1 MNDNS
6 VFFDSLSQREVSTF
20 LSDASRESFPPNTL
34 VFSEGDQ
41 ADSFYIIESGCVR
54 AFFLNHGQETSLS
67 VLGKG
72 DCFGEMALLNND
84 RRSASV
90 MTLEDTTVL
99 CINRDTFLGFTQEH
113 PTLADKVNHYIVQRN
128 EELIL
133 RENLIDTTGID
144 PSKLYVSIKGDPSL
158 RETALFRERYE
169 SVVDRFRS
177 QLIPNLQELILD
189 RGVYQFMVN
198 MNSGEVRTSSVFDP
212 FIEEIHTSERLIDPA
227 YINRH
232 FPVIDY
238 EEKIAFIRSV
248 YALIPNIRQYGE
260 LPEQWRNIFGRVHS
274 QWQPLV
280 KEEIRSIM
288 SKIVELRDV
297 PNFYLRN
304 FSISI
309 VQDAIRM
316 QFNCDGTHIMSSQL
330 YNRFLEDNFE
340 LNG

>member
-1 MNDNS
+1 MNNNS
-6 VFFDSLSQREVSTF
+6 VFFDSLSQTEVGTF
-20 LSDASRESFPPNTL
+20 LSGASRQTLPPNTL
-34 VFSEGDQ
+34 VFSEGDE
-41 ADSFYIIESGCVR
+41 ADSFYIIESGSVR
-54 AFFLNHGQETSLS
+54 AFFRNDGKDTSLS
-67 VLGKG
+67 VLGRG
-72 DCFGEMALLNND
+72 DCFGEMALLNKD

-90 MTLEDTTVL
+90 ITLDDTTL
-99 CINRDTFLGFTQEH
+99 LRINRDTFLGFTREH
-113 PTLADKVNHYIVQRN
+113 PGLVDKVNHYIVRRN

-133 RENLIDTTGID
+133 RETLLDTTGID

-177 QLIPNLQELILD
+177 QLIPNLQELILG

-212 FIEEIHTSERLIDPA
+212 FTEEVHTSDRLIDSA

-238 EEKIAFIRSV
+238 DEKIAFIRSV
-248 YALIPNIRQYGE
+248 YALIPKIQQYGE
-260 LPEQWRNIFGRVHS
+260 LPEQWRNIFSRSRS
-274 QWQPLV
+274 QWKPV
-280 KEEIRSIM
+280 GKEEIHSIM
-288 SKIVELRDV
+288 SKLEHLRNV

-330 YNRFLEDNFE
+330 YNQFLEDNFE